1 MERWISEIRPGETTV
16 DFRGTISRADVGGP
30 RPIQMTFHWL
40 SASGAHILL
49 RASRSNWNNAC
60 EELTESTDGTGSAAY
75 RCTTT
80 AEMLS
85 NGMASDSTPKT
96 EDGPKGLCDAAR
108 RPCPRP
114 SASFS

>member
-40 SASGAHILL
+40 GASGAHILL
-49 RASRSNWNNAC
+49 RASRSSWSNAC

-75 RCTTT
+75 RGTTP
-80 AEMLS
+80 AAMSS
-85 NGMASDSTPKT
+85 NGMASGSSWKI
-96 EDGPKGLCDAAR
+96 EGLLRRLRAA
-108 RPCPRP
+108 
-114 SASFS
+114 AS